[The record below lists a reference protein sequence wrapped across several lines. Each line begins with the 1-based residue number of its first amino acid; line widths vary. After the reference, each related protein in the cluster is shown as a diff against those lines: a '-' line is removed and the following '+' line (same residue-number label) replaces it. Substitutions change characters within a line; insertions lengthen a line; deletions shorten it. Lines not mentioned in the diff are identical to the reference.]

1 MTILFPKENAEAQEC
16 GPKVGVFLSGGGAL
30 GFAHIGMLQALEEAG
45 ISPEYVSGASMGAL
59 VGAFYSAGNDP
70 QQIKEIV
77 MKEKLYKRENLFALS
92 GAKVKGVSLS
102 ANRKVRDILSRH
114 IGTDQFD
121 DLEKHFMV
129 AVSNLT
135 ESQTEVI
142 DSGDGLI
149 DYLLASMAIPGVFEP
164 VVIDGDIYVDGGS
177 LNHFPTKSIREKVDI
192 LIGIDVMPRKGD
204 VTISNTKDLLTSFIH
219 SLAIVSGEE
228 GRDLC
233 DYMVESSAINF
244 YSAFDFDKF
253 EEIHNYGYETMKKY
267 LEDHP
272 ELVAEVTL

>member
-1 MTILFPKENAEAQEC
+1 
-16 GPKVGVFLSGGGAL
+16 
-30 GFAHIGMLQALEEAG
+30 
-45 ISPEYVSGASMGAL
+45 
-59 VGAFYSAGNDP
+59 
-70 QQIKEIV
+70 

-102 ANRKVRDILSRH
+102 ANRKVRNILSRH

-253 EEIHNYGYETMKKY
+253 EEIYNYGYETMKNY
-267 LEDHP
+267 LEGHP
-272 ELVAEVTL
+272 ELVAEVTP